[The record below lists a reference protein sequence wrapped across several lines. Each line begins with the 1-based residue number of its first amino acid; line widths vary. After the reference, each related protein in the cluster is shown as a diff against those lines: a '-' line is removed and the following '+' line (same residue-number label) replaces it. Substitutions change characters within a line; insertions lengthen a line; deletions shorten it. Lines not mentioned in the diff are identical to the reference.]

1 MNSTT
6 PIVKADAE
14 TMVAITWP
22 QELARL
28 PASNRIAE
36 LNNGSA
42 INQTKFAEVCMF
54 IFSTNLH
61 HQLMLSGES
70 DKLSQ

>member
-6 PIVKADAE
+6 PIVNADAE

-28 PASNRIAE
+28 PTSKRIAE

-42 INQTKFAEVCMF
+42 ISQTKFAEVCML
-54 IFSTNLH
+54 ISLTNLH
-61 HQLMLSGES
+61 HQLMQNGES
-70 DKLSQ
+70 DK

>member
-28 PASNRIAE
+28 PISKRIAE
-36 LNNGSA
+36 LNNGNA
-42 INQTKFAEVCMF
+42 INQTKFADVCM
-54 IFSTNLH
+54 
-61 HQLMLSGES
+61 LSF
-70 DKLSQ
+70 